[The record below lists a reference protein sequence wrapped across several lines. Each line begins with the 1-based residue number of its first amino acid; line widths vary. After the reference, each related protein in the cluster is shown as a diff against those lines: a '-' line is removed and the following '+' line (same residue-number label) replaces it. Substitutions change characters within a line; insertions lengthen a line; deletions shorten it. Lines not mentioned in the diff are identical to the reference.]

1 MMKYDMDEL
10 LRNALSSKIEPDA
23 RLNEELIRKVQEK
36 ERQIMS
42 RKNRFKVPAVAAMA
56 VLALTAASVTG
67 YAAWKYLTPS
77 QVAEVAE
84 DQGLTAAFQSGEAVA
99 INETQESGS
108 YRITLLGIVSGKN
121 LSKYLIEDE
130 AGNVSEDRTYVV
142 TAIENA
148 DGTPR
153 PATSDDAYGK
163 EPFFVSPLIQGLN
176 PAAYNIVTMGGAY
189 FEMVQDGV
197 QYRIAECDNVEK
209 FADRPVYLCVSDG
222 SFYNNE
228 AYQYDE
234 KSGNISRNEGYS
246 GVNALFTL
254 PLDASKADKEGAKA
268 YLKSLEDEL
277 NGENDDSEE
286 EVPAEDEGVDI
297 TGQAAVETE
306 DWNEADFKKNT
317 KLVKELEVA
326 PDAEGNFVYQYQIG
340 EDGISSSGTLGK
352 EEIKERDDGGMAK
365 FRTIMGG
372 DEKNAYIETYTLKE
386 DGTML
391 LRVYEYSG

>member
-10 LRNALSSKIEPDA
+10 LRNALSSKTEPDA
-23 RLNEELIRKVQEK
+23 RLNEDLIRKFQEK
-36 ERQIMS
+36 ERQAMS
-42 RKNRFKVPAVAAMA
+42 KKNRFKIPAVAALA

-67 YAAWKYLTPS
+67 YATWKYLTPN

-84 DQGLTAAFQSGEAVA
+84 DQGLAAAFESEDAVA
-99 INETQESGS
+99 VNETQESGN

-130 AGNVSEDRTYVV
+130 AGNVSKDRTYVV

-153 PATSDDAYGK
+153 PAISDDRYG
-163 EPFFVSPLIQGLN
+163 EDPFFVSPLIQGLN
-176 PAAYNIVTMGGAY
+176 PAFYNIVTMGGAY
-189 FEMVQDGV
+189 FETVQDGI

-222 SFYNNE
+222 NFYNNE
-228 AYQYDE
+228 AYRYDE
-234 KSGNISRNEGYS
+234 KNGAISRNEDYS
-246 GVNALFTL
+246 GVNALFAL
-254 PLDASKADKEGAKA
+254 PLDGSKADKEEAES

-277 NGENDDSEE
+277 NGEKDDSKE
-286 EVPAEDEGVDI
+286 EVSAENEEADI
-297 TGQAAVETE
+297 TGQAAEE
-306 DWNEADFKKNT
+306 SKNWKEADFEKNT
-317 KLVKELEVA
+317 ELVKELEVA

-352 EEIKERDDGGMAK
+352 EDIEERDEGNMAK
-365 FRTIMGG
+365 FRTVIGG
-372 DEKNAYIETYTLKE
+372 EQSAYIETYTLKE
-386 DGTML
+386 DGSML
-391 LRVYEYSG
+391 LRVYEYSR